1 MKVQSYT
8 KVVKKKVENPKIVL
22 GNELLKMNHT
32 HNLKTLMFPTE
43 SLITFIS
50 MVVNLKKYYRELLI
64 NALASLSKDCYIP
77 LLKHFFQLLFILRY
91 TPILLGKPH
100 FLHIQRK

>member
-1 MKVQSYT
+1 MD
-8 KVVKKKVENPKIVL
+8 
-22 GNELLKMNHT
+22 HT
-32 HNLKTLMFPTE
+32 HNLKTLMFPTK

-77 LLKHFFQLLFILRY
+77 LLKHFFSIVIHFKVY
-91 TPILLGKPH
+91 PYSLG
-100 FLHIQRK
+100 